1 MQFFNPYLKKKTE
14 HTYADIFKQF
24 KDLNAE
30 EKSHFIELCVMQV
43 QQMKKDILKDNKDK
57 KANKIM
63 PFMHIIMFLVT
74 YYLCRE
80 NRNDENFENEK
91 KFRKDYSE

>member
-1 MQFFNPYLKKKTE
+1 MLIVENVIEEYPEALFNMQFFNPYLKKKTE

-43 QQMKKDILKDNKDK
+43 
-57 KANKIM
+57 
-63 PFMHIIMFLVT
+63 
-74 YYLCRE
+74 
-80 NRNDENFENEK
+80 
-91 KFRKDYSE
+91 

>member
-1 MQFFNPYLKKKTE
+1 
-14 HTYADIFKQF
+14 
-24 KDLNAE
+24 
-30 EKSHFIELCVMQV
+30 
-43 QQMKKDILKDNKDK
+43 MKKDILKDNKDK